1 MKDTICR
8 RSYEKQY
15 TFRKK
20 CQNLQK
26 SLCLNLKMFHSITFN
41 GRKIIKIIILKVALS
56 PSKENYFVCVTEWSL
71 KIIKNAFYFILKAL
85 FVLKISKFLS

>member
-1 MKDTICR
+1 MSK
-8 RSYEKQY
+8 
-15 TFRKK
+15 
-20 CQNLQK
+20 LAK

-56 PSKENYFVCVTEWSL
+56 PSKENYFFCVTEWPL

-85 FVLKISKFLS
+85 FVLKISKFLSWIFGHIEKMAWWARKG